1 MEMEEA
7 GQRYGGIV
15 NYFQGATIHN
25 ITINSGI
32 LTKNG
37 DETHH
42 YNAAEHTGEGIT
54 AVTKSE
60 QDVKTAIEEMLKE
73 MGEDEKPLFRNK
85 KQWWAVFRVLSKY
98 LNYPN
103 KMTEFVTK
111 INNLNIEQD
120 DRIAISYDSLS
131 AAPKDVP
138 QMSCSPDAWDALK
151 NKSENYMN
159 QYAVADYLMVRLGI
173 KS

>member
-1 MEMEEA
+1 MEIEE
-7 GQRYGGIV
+7 QPFSHGGT
-15 NYFQGATIHN
+15 FFFFEGATIHN

-37 DETHH
+37 DETHQ
-42 YNAAEHTGEGIT
+42 YYGAERRSEEAT

-103 KMTEFVTK
+103 KMTEFVAK
-111 INNLNIEQD
+111 INNLNIDQE

-159 QYAVADYLMVRLGI
+159 QYAVAEYLMVRLGI

>member
-1 MEMEEA
+1 MEDDKKPLKVSNI
-7 GQRYGGIV
+7 Y
-15 NYFQGATIHN
+15 NYFGGAN
-25 ITINSGI
+25 IGNIYINPEYHGSDD
-32 LTKNG
+32 K
-37 DETHH
+37 
-42 YNAAEHTGEGIT
+42 GEKQST

-103 KMTEFVTK
+103 KMTEFVAK
-111 INNLNIEQD
+111 INNLNIEQE

-138 QMSCSPDAWDALK
+138 QMSCSPDAWDTLK

-159 QYAVADYLMVRLGI
+159 QYAVAEYLMVRLGI